1 VPFCQ
6 KTAVREG
13 SGLPYDGQAELV
25 EITLAPYAMKALVRF
40 GLALFEAGCH
50 LDCRYWPPAGDTV
63 LGVASVLL
71 VLGAL
76 MPGVALL
83 LFGRPEFGDPAPMPL
98 SELGVPGVP

>member
-1 VPFCQ
+1 MRVH
-6 KTAVREG
+6 
-13 SGLPYDGQAELV
+13 DGAQSLCAYLRLV
-25 EITLAPYAMKALVRF
+25 VILNR
-40 GLALFEAGCH
+40 C
-50 LDCRYWPPAGDTV
+50 YWPAGDTV

-76 MPGVALL
+76 MPGVEVL